1 MCDLDPPMA
10 ASRPLGVCRHRV
22 PKTIDN
28 DIDILDRTF
37 GFDTACSEALKAI
50 NTAYVEATCN
60 ANCIGLVKLMGR
72 R

>member
-1 MCDLDPPMA
+1 M
-10 ASRPLGVCRHRV
+10 

-37 GFDTACSEALKAI
+37 GFDTAWSEALKAI
-50 NTAYVEATCN
+50 NTANVEATCN
-60 ANCIGLVKLMGR
+60 ANCVGLVKLMGR